1 MMSAPRMVVLL
12 AAIGLAGC
20 AAADGPPRP
29 GQEAGARKLPNLFIS
44 PAGQPF
50 RAPHGAPYPVAVW
63 FAGADA
69 DHDGRLTRAE
79 FRADAAAFFRTLDVN
94 HDGVVD
100 GFEVQRYEREV
111 APEINPEI
119 VGLRFG
125 EGMDLSLGEHNG
137 SSAPRFGKGASLSD
151 NNQAGDRRP
160 EGAGLFGLLD
170 EPEPVAAADTNF
182 DSHITLDEFLAA
194 ADRRFD
200 KLDTKGVGY
209 LTLSSLP
216 KTPVQVALERVA
228 ARRGNR
234 PRP

>member
-1 MMSAPRMVVLL
+1 MMSAPRMVVLF
-12 AAIGLAGC
+12 AAVGLASC
-20 AAADGPPRP
+20 ATADGPPRP
-29 GQEAGARKLPNLFIS
+29 GQEAGARNLPNLFIS

-50 RAPHGAPYPVAVW
+50 RAPRGAPYPVAVW

-69 DHDGRLTRAE
+69 NHDGRLTRAE
-79 FRADAAAFFRTLDVN
+79 FRADAAAFFHTLDVN
-94 HDGVVD
+94 HDGIVD

-119 VGLRFG
+119 EGLRFG
-125 EGMDLSLGEHNG
+125 EGMDLSLGDHG
-137 SSAPRFGKGASLSD
+137 TSSAPQFGKGAALSD

-170 EPEPVAAADTNF
+170 EPEPVAAADANF

-194 ADRRFD
+194 ADRRFN
-200 KLDTKGVGY
+200 KLDKKGVGY
-209 LTLSSLP
+209 LTLLGLP

-228 ARRGNR
+228 ARRGAR
-234 PRP
+234 ADP